1 MENFLV
7 CDAGVGDTVGMEKDF
22 IRIFNLED
30 QEPAVLEFLRK
41 YRVKNKKDF
50 IEWMTE
56 WVDEWND
63 ECISK
68 EDLRKYLSMQ

>member
-1 MENFLV
+1 VENFLV
-7 CDAGVGDTVGMEKDF
+7 PQTLYIHTVGMEKDF

-30 QEPAVLEFLRK
+30 QELAVLEFLRK
-41 YRVKNKKDF
+41 YRVKNKRDF

-56 WVDEWND
+56 WVEEWND